1 MFYFILLFTI
11 SNITIIEHVSTPVPT
26 VDNIHIQKYT
36 NVCSLIHHSFIHSA
50 IHVPYCV
57 QAETEEEEPVEL
69 TEEEE
74 AIKASLEN
82 SDTLAPEFLDHIVP
96 QWWNKEPFKLV
107 LLDQMLGCF
116 LAVFGLFWGVGLS
129 VDSHSLLCFIC

>member
-1 MFYFILLFTI
+1 M
-11 SNITIIEHVSTPVPT
+11 
-26 VDNIHIQKYT
+26 
-36 NVCSLIHHSFIHSA
+36 
-50 IHVPYCV
+50 

-82 SDTLAPEFLDHIVP
+82 SDTLAPEILDHIVP

-107 LLDQMLGCF
+107 LLLQMLGCF
-116 LAVFGLFWGVGLS
+116 LAVLGLFWGVGLS

>member
-1 MFYFILLFTI
+1 MFL
-11 SNITIIEHVSTPVPT
+11 
-26 VDNIHIQKYT
+26 
-36 NVCSLIHHSFIHSA
+36 HSFIHSF

-82 SDTLAPEFLDHIVP
+82 SDTLAPEILDHIVP

-107 LLDQMLGCF
+107 LLLQMPGCF
-116 LAVFGLFWGVGLS
+116 LAVLGLFWGVGLS
-129 VDSHSLLCFIC
+129 VDSHSLLRFIC